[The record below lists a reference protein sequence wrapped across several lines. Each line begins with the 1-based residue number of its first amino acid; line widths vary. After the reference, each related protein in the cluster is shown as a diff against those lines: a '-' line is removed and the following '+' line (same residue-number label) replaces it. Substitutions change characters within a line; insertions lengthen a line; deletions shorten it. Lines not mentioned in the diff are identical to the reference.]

1 MAQSD
6 ITIDALSKVGQ
17 QDAEYLVSLVRSVP
31 GFPKEGIIFRD
42 FMPVLADPKGL
53 KILLKALEEALP
65 VSPSEFD
72 SIAGLES
79 RGFLF
84 GPAMAAHLGKGF
96 IAVRK
101 AGKLPPET
109 IGESYDL
116 EYGTASVEIETD
128 LVRPGERVL
137 IVDDLIA
144 TGGTAKA
151 AADLIRQAGGEVA
164 GFGFVMEL
172 EGLGGVAS
180 LGDVPTSS
188 LVTMPA

>member
-6 ITIDALSKVGQ
+6 ITIDALDKVGKD
-17 QDAEYLVSLVRSVP
+17 DAEYLVSLVRSVP

-42 FMPVLADPKGL
+42 FMPVLADAKGL
-53 KILLKALEEALP
+53 RILLNALEQALP
-65 VSPSEFD
+65 VPPSEFD

-101 AGKLPPET
+101 AGKLPP
-109 IGESYDL
+109 
-116 EYGTASVEIETD
+116 V
-128 LVRPGERVL
+128 
-137 IVDDLIA
+137 IA

-151 AADLIRQAGGEVA
+151 ATDLIEKAGGTVV
-164 GFGFVMEL
+164 GFSCVMRL
-172 EGLGGVAS
+172 EGLDGLS
-180 LGDVPTSS
+180 KLGSTPSSS
-188 LVTMPA
+188 LISMPA

>member
-116 EYGTASVEIETD
+116 EYGTASVEI
-128 LVRPGERVL
+128 
-137 IVDDLIA
+137 VDDLIA

-151 AADLIRQAGGEVA
+151 ATDLIEKAGGTVV
-164 GFGFVMEL
+164 GFSFVMRL
-172 EGLGGVAS
+172 DGLDGLDKIDGKPS
-180 LGDVPTSS
+180 SS
-188 LVTMPA
+188 LIAMPA

>member
-6 ITIDALSKVGQ
+6 ITIDALDKVGKE
-17 QDAEYLVSLVRSVP
+17 DAEYLVSLVRSVP

-42 FMPVLADPKGL
+42 FMPVLADAKGL
-53 KILLKALEEALP
+53 RILLNALEQALP
-65 VSPSEFD
+65 VPPSEFD

-79 RGFLF
+79 RGFLI

-116 EYGTASVEIETD
+116 EYGTASVEIETTA
-128 LVRPGERVL
+128 VSKGERVL

-151 AADLIRQAGGEVA
+151 ATDLIEKAGGTVV
-164 GFGFVMEL
+164 GFSCVMRL
-172 EGLGGVAS
+172 EGLDGLS
-180 LGDVPTSS
+180 KLGSTPSSS
-188 LVTMPA
+188 LISMPA

>member
-1 MAQSD
+1 MTQSD
-6 ITIDALSKVGQ
+6 ITIDALGKVGQ
-17 QDAEYLVSLVRSVP
+17 ENAEYLVSLIRSVP

-53 KILLKALEEALP
+53 NILLQALEEALP
-65 VSPSEFD
+65 VPADEFD
-72 SIAGLES
+72 AIAGLES

-84 GPAMAAHLGKGF
+84 GPTLASRLGKGF
-96 IAVRK
+96 IAIRK

-116 EYGTASVEIETD
+116 EYGTASVEIETEA
-128 LVRPGERVL
+128 VAHGERVL

-151 AADLIRQAGGEVA
+151 GADLIEKAGGKVA
-164 GFGFVMEL
+164 GFSFVMRL
-172 EGLGGVAS
+172 DGLDGIDKLGG
-180 LGDVPTSS
+180 VPTSS
-188 LVTMPA
+188 LVSMPA

>member
-116 EYGTASVEIETD
+116 EYGTASVEIET
-128 LVRPGERVL
+128 VQAGKRVL

-151 AADLIRQAGGEVA
+151 ATDLIEKAGGTVV
-164 GFGFVMEL
+164 GFSFVMRL
-172 EGLGGVAS
+172 DGLDGLDKLDGKPS
-180 LGDVPTSS
+180 SS
-188 LVTMPA
+188 LIAMPA

>member
-1 MAQSD
+1 M
-6 ITIDALSKVGQ
+6 
-17 QDAEYLVSLVRSVP
+17 
-31 GFPKEGIIFRD
+31 
-42 FMPVLADPKGL
+42 
-53 KILLKALEEALP
+53 
-65 VSPSEFD
+65 
-72 SIAGLES
+72 
-79 RGFLF
+79 
-84 GPAMAAHLGKGF
+84 
-96 IAVRK
+96 
-101 AGKLPPET
+101 
-109 IGESYDL
+109 
-116 EYGTASVEIETD
+116 EIETD